1 MPLLPAI
8 RPVLDS
14 SAQGGA
20 FALSARPPLPGA
32 TLQRLLACTCIVL
45 LALLLAGCAASPRVP
60 DWQLEAHG
68 AQQRAMRAELEGRE
82 RVAAAEWQRALEAT
96 RRTARADWLAR
107 IELSRCALRQTAL
120 DLQACSAVQALL
132 PHASAA
138 EQAYARYLQAQVQPA
153 DPDLLPQPHRAVAR
167 HLLAAPQPQPQRIN
181 VPSHSVHP
189 RSVRPELVEGPQLQ
203 PGRATAL
210 LRAIDDPLAR
220 LLAASVLLRA
230 QRLELADLPLAIDTA
245 SEQGWQRPLLAWL
258 LLQQQWAQQAGQSEL
273 AAQARQRADWLSR
286 PGAGAP

>member
-14 SAQGGA
+14 NAQGGG
-20 FALSARPPLPGA
+20 FALSAWPILPGA
-32 TLQRLLACTCIVL
+32 TLQRLLACTCTVL
-45 LALLLAGCAASPRVP
+45 LALLLAGCSATPRVP

-107 IELSRCALRQTAL
+107 IKLSRCALRQTAL
-120 DLQACSAVQALL
+120 DLQACSAAQALL

-153 DPDLLPQPHRAVAR
+153 DPDLLPPPHRAVAR
-167 HLLAAPQPQPQRIN
+167 HLLAAPQ
-181 VPSHSVHP
+181 
-189 RSVRPELVEGPQLQ
+189 LQ
-203 PGRATAL
+203 PGQATAL

-286 PGAGAP
+286 PGAAQPPPAPAR